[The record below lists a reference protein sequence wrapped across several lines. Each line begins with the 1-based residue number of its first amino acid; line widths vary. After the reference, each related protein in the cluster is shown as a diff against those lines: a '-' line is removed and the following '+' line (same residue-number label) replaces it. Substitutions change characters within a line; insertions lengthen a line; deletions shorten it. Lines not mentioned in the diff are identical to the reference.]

1 MDRQL
6 HLTQSPA
13 EPWRFIPPPGEG
25 AYSLLFITLAS
36 IPREEKNRLAAEI
49 IASDARNIACWGVE
63 CEDWHDMVDWAYLA
77 TDENFHPLAE
87 RSIMTS
93 WHRDESLAD
102 AVFYLWFCGVVDDTF
117 PTRVGIFILG
127 DSPDIRPALEIA
139 VANEVPGQSLLT
151 YS

>member
-1 MDRQL
+1 
-6 HLTQSPA
+6 
-13 EPWRFIPPPGEG
+13 
-25 AYSLLFITLAS
+25 
-36 IPREEKNRLAAEI
+36 
-49 IASDARNIACWGVE
+49 
-63 CEDWHDMVDWAYLA
+63 
-77 TDENFHPLAE
+77 
-87 RSIMTS
+87 MTS

-102 AVFYLWFCGVVDDTF
+102 AVFYLWVCGVVDDTF